1 MDYSEYDINARRK
14 RQLTIRSMG
23 ACVFSMLPFIYKPM
37 DL

>member
-1 MDYSEYDINARRK
+1 MDYYDYERK
-14 RQLTIRSMG
+14 RQITIRSMG